1 MFGLV
6 HAYELPG
13 RNTCQIDRK
22 SSAGWRR
29 RSTPLSASVAE
40 VLSLLDD
47 VPTTTKVFHRSH
59 VALRQY
65 WALPYWPLF
74 RAGKKGDSVLKTG
87 GCDPEEL

>member
-40 VLSLLDD
+40 VLSFAGRCSDHNKGIS
-47 VPTTTKVFHRSH
+47 PFPRRIAPVFGPSILAAFPSR
-59 VALRQY
+59 
-65 WALPYWPLF
+65 
-74 RAGKKGDSVLKTG
+74 
-87 GCDPEEL
+87 EEGRFSAEDWGV